1 MLGEDAFILP
11 DGLKGGDMPLMPYV
25 FTVESLNDF
34 FQYTDTMEHCYRS
47 AVRHLVAPVMFRFMY
62 CLFHFIITSD
72 QSITCTQPSGPSIV
86 NVRFSRIGATNKLK
100 KVTNPF
106 GGSFRHSFATH
117 RIYRWR
123 KEGLDIAS
131 LLPGLSVYMGHTKYQ
146 HTLYYLHFL
155 PELFSSMAGFDYEQ
169 FSDILP
175 EVSGDD

>member
-1 MLGEDAFILP
+1 MFI
-11 DGLKGGDMPLMPYV
+11 DRKGRHMSRDV
-25 FTVESLNDF
+25 H
-34 FQYTDTMEHCYRS
+34 QYLFEHCREG
-47 AVRHLVAPVMFRFMY
+47 
-62 CLFHFIITSD
+62 
-72 QSITCTQPSGPSIV
+72 SGIKASGT
-86 NVRFSRIGATNKLK
+86 R
-100 KVTNPF
+100 NPNLY
-106 GGSFRHSFATH
+106 SFRHSFATH